1 MMIDTT
7 EAAHGGSGLREG
19 DAGIISCWRG
29 KSDRL
34 LEIDP
39 KPKAAAMALAVNIFL
54 RDCIVP
60 SWAIRNGRCTA
71 LQAIQFVLATQ
82 YKHYN

>member
-1 MMIDTT
+1 MTIDTT

-34 LEIDP
+34 LVANPFAD
-39 KPKAAAMALAVNIFL
+39 MALTQQGQRPVRWPVDA
-54 RDCIVP
+54 P
-60 SWAIRNGRCTA
+60 A
-71 LQAIQFVLATQ
+71 LMIACGLAMRSFD
-82 YKHYN
+82 